1 LAVLTTI
8 LTHLG
13 APLVERQL
21 ASLRALAPGS
31 RFAILHG
38 GRRTDFD
45 QLTEPDAVFIED
57 PTLRGPHYD
66 KSANDQLRAIY
77 ERWVRDDPSIDL
89 IYIVEYDHL
98 ILRGDFEQRLEE
110 LAERSPAG
118 LFAKAASTRN
128 DSNWAHYLR
137 LRGDAR
143 LNDYVASISRRD
155 DPGIRWGCLGTGL
168 LLRREALEAFCAL
181 AAPPPIYIELF
192 VPTVLYHLGFDV
204 ADIDALGDH
213 YSAVRFLPE
222 MSSQEVMAAYR
233 AGKIF
238 AHPYKGVD
246 VLEAI
251 VQNSRVEAPSG

>member
-1 LAVLTTI
+1 LAVLTVI

-13 APLVERQL
+13 APLVEKQL
-21 ASLRALAPGS
+21 SCLRTLAPGS
-31 RFAILHG
+31 RFVILHG
-38 GRRTDFD
+38 GKRADFD
-45 QLTEPDAVFIED
+45 QLTERDAVFIDD

-66 KSANDQLRAIY
+66 KSANDQLDAIH

-98 ILRGDFEQRLEE
+98 ILRADFEQRLEE
-110 LAERSPAG
+110 LAERSAAG
-118 LFAKAASTRN
+118 LFAKAASARN

-143 LNDYVASISRRD
+143 LNDYVASISQRD
-155 DPGIRWGCLGTGL
+155 DPSIRWGCLGTGL

-181 AAPPPIYIELF
+181 PSPPPLYIELF

-204 ADIDALGDH
+204 ADIDALSDL

-222 MSSQEVMAAYR
+222 MSSQEVMAAYD
-233 AGKIF
+233 AGKVF

-251 VQNSRVEAPSG
+251 VQNSRIEAPSG